1 MKLTITNEKLTRM
14 LISANPVL
22 ANCKGSVKAVRM
34 FMNMLGFKCR
44 IINNSDYVQ
53 LYVSNVND
61 SDLKPIKSIIAK
73 QLQEILPINMI
84 VLPDNIIG
92 YSTNE

>member
-61 SDLKPIKSIIAK
+61 SDLKPVKSIIAK